1 MHLCDEAAP
10 MGYFPRETEP
20 YQRRM
25 SERDWQ
31 HHGPSAFRKLAFS
44 LLDMALLTGVT
55 LRLGR
60 AALLAYAGNGN
71 SEMFVTSL
79 LAGTFFLLLMT
90 TLHLGNFPIRHWVWR
105 APVFALA
112 VGAAESGVSLLLI
125 SVGREPYGSGQAAF
139 ADWLTMAL
147 TIIPWRFALVVTFA
161 IALGVVVQ
169 GLRVVTLTSQER
181 L

>member
-1 MHLCDEAAP
+1 
-10 MGYFPRETEP
+10 MGYFPRRTEP
-20 YQRRM
+20 YQRRV
-25 SERDWQ
+25 SERDWD

-60 AALLAYAGNGN
+60 AALLASAGEGS

-79 LAGTFFLLLMT
+79 LAGTLFLFLMA

-105 APVFALA
+105 APAFGLA
-112 VGAAESGVSLLLI
+112 VGAVESGASLVLI
-125 SVGREPYGSGQAAF
+125 SVGREPYGSGQAGF
-139 ADWLTMAL
+139 ADWLSMAL
-147 TIIPWRFALVVTFA
+147 AIVPSRFILIVGFS
-161 IALGVVVQ
+161 IALAFVVQ
-169 GLRVVTLTSQER
+169 GVRVATLSSEER